1 MKRRKKMPA
10 DIKVVSFQN
19 NNCAEAVGRCV
30 QAAPKALTIMDIF
43 AMKLE
48 VFKKSVEIV
57 KDREIL
63 KEHEALN
70 SKLQITKGN
79 TLEKIEIL
87 KIAVAKAET
96 KGLFME
102 IEKKKKELSQEE
114 EKLSNTKKIIE
125 GYKEKIDI
133 LREAIRKRQIDIELT
148 SVVE

>member
-1 MKRRKKMPA
+1 MPA

-19 NNCAEAVGRCV
+19 NDCVKAVGRCV

-114 EKLSNTKKIIE
+114 EKLSNTKKNN
-125 GYKEKIDI
+125 
-133 LREAIRKRQIDIELT
+133 
-148 SVVE
+148 